1 MLSSPGHVFVVNG
14 RLETLGWDAVVIP
27 TDASFSVRGQWRPAA
42 GLDRTEDWRALRPD
56 GWSRGAA
63 GPAARTTL
71 RQADVWFVD
80 VVAHSPHD
88 AARAARR
95 AVEGVA
101 RHASERLRANAHH
114 AGRDLPLVAVPVLGT
129 GGGGHG
135 ASRGALLHS
144 LVTELGVAAETEG
157 VDVAI
162 VAVSRSDYS
171 ALQQVRRDV
180 GVTSALPRDL
190 VDRARQLAV
199 PAARGDLALFLGA
212 GVSMGAGLPS
222 WGGLLTNLTAIPEV
236 RATLDGIDPTALSA
250 LEQAEL
256 LQVVLDEHHDPRAL
270 GRHVAAIIQA
280 TDARPSLAHALL
292 AGLRVR
298 EAVTTNYDR
307 LYEDAVRASEP
318 APESGDPHDV
328 LSVLPW
334 GRVHG
339 DRPWLLKMH
348 GDVQYP
354 ETIVLSRSSF
364 VGYDSRW
371 KPVGAVLQS
380 LMMTRHLLVVGAS
393 MTDENV
399 LRFAYEV
406 AGLREDLAPKVPAHR
421 QAGVLGT
428 VLSLEHAPAFERLW
442 QGRFT
447 VVPTAP
453 DEDRRPLGTE
463 ATDEERSARRR
474 RAARSL
480 ALFLDTL
487 ALHAEGEAEHLLDGR
502 YAPARGGDQAI
513 VVDRL
518 RAAAADAR
526 RLAAHD
532 PAWRAV
538 ADSLA
543 RFGAFEGPAEHGRR

>member
-1 MLSSPGHVFVVNG
+1 MTQGHVFVVNG
-14 RLETLGWDAVVIP
+14 RLEKLGWDAVVIP
-27 TDASFSVRGQWRPAA
+27 TDASFSVRSQWRAAA
-42 GLDRTEDWRALRPD
+42 GLSESDDWRALRPD
-56 GWSRGAA
+56 GWGRGSV
-63 GPAARTTL
+63 GVAARRNL
-71 RQADVWFVD
+71 PRAEVWFVD

-95 AVEGVA
+95 AVESVA
-101 RHASERLRANAHH
+101 RHAPERLRENAHG

-135 ASRGALLHS
+135 ASRSALLHS
-144 LVTELGVAAETEG
+144 LVAELGAAAEAES

-171 ALQQVRRDV
+171 ALQQVRRDA
-180 GVTSALPRDL
+180 GVAPALPRDL
-190 VDRARQLAV
+190 AQRARRLAT
-199 PAARGDLALFLGA
+199 PAARGELALFLGA

-222 WGGLLTNLTAIPEV
+222 WGGLLTSLTTVPEV
-236 RATLDGIDPTALSA
+236 QATLGGIDPGGLSS

-270 GRHVAAIIQA
+270 GRHVARIIEA
-280 TDARPSLAHALL
+280 ADARPSLTHALL
-292 AGLRVR
+292 AGLRIR

-307 LYEDAVRASEP
+307 LYEDAVRAAAP
-318 APESGDPHDV
+318 APDSGDPHDV

-334 GRVHG
+334 GRVQG

-348 GDVQYP
+348 GDVHYP

-371 KPVGAVLQS
+371 KPVGSILQS

-406 AGLREDLAPKVPAHR
+406 AGLREELARQVPAHR

-442 QGRFT
+442 QGRFS

-453 DEDRRPLGTE
+453 DEDRRPL
-463 ATDEERSARRR
+463 TDEASEEEKDARRR

-502 YAPARGGDQAI
+502 YAPARGGDQAVLI
-513 VVDRL
+513 ERL
-518 RAAAADAR
+518 RGAAADAR

-532 PAWRAV
+532 PAWQPV
-538 ADSLA
+538 SDSLA
-543 RFGAFEGPAEHGRR
+543 RFGAFEGPAEHARR

>member
-1 MLSSPGHVFVVNG
+1 MTPGHVFVVNG
-14 RLETLGWDAVVIP
+14 RLERLGWDPVVIP
-27 TDASFSVRGQWRPAA
+27 TDASFSVRGQWRRAA
-42 GLDRTEDWRALRPD
+42 GISESDDWRALRPD
-56 GWSRGAA
+56 GWARGSV
-63 GPAARTTL
+63 GVAARRTL
-71 RQADVWFVD
+71 RRADVWFVD

-88 AARAARR
+88 AALAARR
-95 AVEGVA
+95 AVEAVA
-101 RHASERLRANAHH
+101 RQAPDRLHSKAHE

-135 ASRGALLHS
+135 ASRSALLHS
-144 LVTELGVAAETEG
+144 LVSELGAAAEAES
-157 VDVAI
+157 VDIAI

-171 ALQQVRRDV
+171 ALQQVRRGL
-180 GVTSALPRDL
+180 GVAPTLPRDL
-190 VDRARQLAV
+190 SDRARQLATQT
-199 PAARGDLALFLGA
+199 ARGDLALFLGA

-222 WGGLLTNLTAIPEV
+222 WGGLLKSLTAIPEV
-236 RATLDGIDPTALSA
+236 QVALGGIDPRGLSA

-256 LQVVLDEHHDPRAL
+256 LQVVLDEHHDPRTI
-270 GRHVAAIIQA
+270 GRHVARIIEA

-292 AGLRVR
+292 AGLRIR

-307 LYEDAVRASEP
+307 LYEDAVRAAAP
-318 APESGDPHDV
+318 APDSGDPHDV

-334 GRVHG
+334 GRVQG

-348 GDVQYP
+348 GDVHYP
-354 ETIVLSRSSF
+354 GTIVLSRSSF

-371 KPVGAVLQS
+371 KPVGSILQS

-406 AGLREDLAPKVPAHR
+406 AGLREELAPRVPTHR
-421 QAGVLGT
+421 QAGTLGT
-428 VLSLEHAPAFERLW
+428 VLALEHAPAFERLW
-442 QGRFT
+442 QGRFA

-453 DEDRRPLGTE
+453 DQDRRPLADE
-463 ATDEERSARRR
+463 ASEEEKAARRR

-487 ALHAEGEAEHLLDGR
+487 ALHAEGNAEHLLDGR
-502 YAPARGGDQAI
+502 YAPARGGDQAMLI
-513 VVDRL
+513 ERL
-518 RAAAADAR
+518 RSAAADAR
-526 RLAAHD
+526 RLAGQD
-532 PAWRAV
+532 QAWRAV